1 MPTRWVVQ
9 VLVQVFHP
17 RAAKAGAWMCTW
29 LQVQSL
35 ELLSSRLSSMY
46 QLCSYKLSCACH
58 YAGALSIGSLWQLWI
73 LMWASFPPPATGM
86 LTWWRVATLVSLQAL
101 LCLTWPHSW
110 QLMMLE
116 RFCSLKF
123 EVRKPWNSS
132 IPPMRKVLS
141 IGPMVSRWGSKS
153 IWRQRGSRPIW
164 ESYKYLATFFAIAV
178 SSELDGWHVSVSVI
192 QTMKLFSQV
201 AKVDSRCAGR
211 WHCKESNATTS
222 SHKQT
227 YVVLAF
233 TVPLPTDG
241 SKDALVAALKG
252 LGFPLDGGDGVLQ
265 PLPPALVAADARK
278 RMAKSKYLK
287 LFRKAAKTK
296 KAGWLFS
303 ISKASSITALA
314 CQRCQTFY
322 RCWVSQHLR
331 VKDVRHSTH
340 VEEFCSHCH
349 CSSCEKIRSER
360 NEKKVKKEKKE
371 KKKA

>member
-1 MPTRWVVQ
+1 
-9 VLVQVFHP
+9 
-17 RAAKAGAWMCTW
+17 
-29 LQVQSL
+29 
-35 ELLSSRLSSMY
+35 
-46 QLCSYKLSCACH
+46 
-58 YAGALSIGSLWQLWI
+58 
-73 LMWASFPPPATGM
+73 
-86 LTWWRVATLVSLQAL
+86 
-101 LCLTWPHSW
+101 
-110 QLMMLE
+110 
-116 RFCSLKF
+116 
-123 EVRKPWNSS
+123 
-132 IPPMRKVLS
+132 MRKVLS

-296 KAGWLFS
+296 KAG
-303 ISKASSITALA
+303 
-314 CQRCQTFY
+314 
-322 RCWVSQHLR
+322 
-331 VKDVRHSTH
+331 
-340 VEEFCSHCH
+340 
-349 CSSCEKIRSER
+349 
-360 NEKKVKKEKKE
+360 
-371 KKKA
+371 